1 MSHYTIV
8 VPVRQIQELWSFLHP
23 FSYEVWIWLLV
34 TLPSLILALLAT
46 KQYAEIDLET
56 LVGFVIRAAVVDDGK
71 YMHKIF
77 NLKGNML
84 LKLLGILWL
93 WACLILTESYKG
105 NLTAMLT
112 MPTLKKTIK
121 NIEDLLNQ
129 DEIIWAIDDN
139 GQDIIEYLKAAPEGS
154 AMRRLFDMA
163 EKISYD
169 DFEEDEYWVDSCFT
183 TKQRDAGNYA
193 SICDAMSIGQ
203 VKSVDYR
210 RTGQCNY
217 YTIDE
222 TFFTAPAVM
231 AYQVVDYDLCLRIS
245 F

>member
-139 GQDIIEYLKAAPEGS
+139 GLDIIEYLKASPEGS
-154 AMRRLFDMA
+154 TMRRLFDMA

-169 DFEEDEYWVDSCFT
+169 DFEEGEYWVDSCFT
-183 TKQRDAGNYA
+183 TRQRDAGNYA

-203 VKSVDYR
+203 VKSVDYG
-210 RTGQCNY
+210 RTGKCNY

-231 AYQVVDYDLCLRIS
+231 AYQVDDYY
-245 F
+245 